1 MTTWIFLRGLT
12 RESRHWGEFVGQF
25 RQAMPEQTVV
35 TLDLAGNGRLNHQRS
50 DCRVEHMVADCRAQL
65 ALRQIAPPYQ
75 LLAMSL
81 GAMVAAA
88 WAQSHPEEVVAQVLI
103 NTSQRRFSPF
113 YQRLRPANYWPLL
126 RPILIGTTPQDWER
140 AILRMT
146 SRGGH
151 EAVLP
156 SWLALRRTHPVARLN
171 ALRQLLAAARYAA
184 PADPPRTPTLLLA
197 SAQDQLV
204 SVECTLALARQWGC
218 EQHIHPE
225 AGHDLPLDDGPWV
238 AQQVREWFLTS
249 SLKGHM
255 P

>member
-12 RESRHWGEFVGQF
+12 RERRHWGEFVGQF
-25 RQAMPEQTVV
+25 QQALPHQSVV
-35 TLDLAGNGRLNHQRS
+35 TLDLAGNGRLNHLRS
-50 DCRVEHMVADCRAQL
+50 ASLVQDMVADCRLQL
-65 ALRQIAPPYQ
+65 ALRHIAPPYH

-88 WAQSHPEEVVAQVLI
+88 WAQSHPDEVEAQVLI
-103 NTSQRRFSPF
+103 NTSLRPFSPF
-113 YQRLRPANYWPLL
+113 YQRLRPANYAALL
-126 RPILIGTTPQDWER
+126 RLLLPGATPRDRER

-156 SWLALRRTHPVARLN
+156 SWLALRDTHPVSRLN
-171 ALRQLLAAARYAA
+171 ALRQLLAAVRYAA
-184 PADPPRTPTLLLA
+184 PAHPPRTPTLLLA

-204 SVECTLALARQWGC
+204 SVQCTLALARQWGC
-218 EQHIHPE
+218 DHHIHPT

-238 AQQVREWFLTS
+238 ADQVREWLLS
-249 SLKGHM
+249 SRLRGTT